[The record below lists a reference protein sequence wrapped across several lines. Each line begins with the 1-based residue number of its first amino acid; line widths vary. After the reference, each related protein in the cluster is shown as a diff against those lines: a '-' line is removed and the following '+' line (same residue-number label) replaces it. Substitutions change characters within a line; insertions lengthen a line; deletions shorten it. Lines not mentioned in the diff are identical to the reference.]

1 MTPTSLFLTLGFISA
16 PAAAVVFADLEIEI
30 RQICQYGNDDTH
42 QHADSVT
49 LLGAVGIQH
58 AV

>member
-1 MTPTSLFLTLGFISA
+1 MAPTSLFLSVGFIPA
-16 PAAAVVFADLEIEI
+16 PATAVVFADLEIEI
-30 RQICQYGNDDTH
+30 RQYGDDDTH
-42 QHADSVT
+42 QHTDSVP